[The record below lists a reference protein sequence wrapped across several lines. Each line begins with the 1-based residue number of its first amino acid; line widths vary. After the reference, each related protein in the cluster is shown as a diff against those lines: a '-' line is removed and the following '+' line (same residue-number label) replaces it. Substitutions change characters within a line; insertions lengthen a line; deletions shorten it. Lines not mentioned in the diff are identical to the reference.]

1 MEELYS
7 IYYNPKSGLLSPYKL
22 YLKLKKKVPLRKIE
36 EFVKKQ
42 EVWQTKQP
50 RIKPQFNHIH
60 VYSRNHL
67 WQIDLV
73 DFSKFSH
80 WNRGYKY
87 LLCAIDVYS
96 RKSFV
101 VPLKRKSD
109 AHLGM
114 GIILM
119 KTKPVL
125 IQSDNGTE
133 FISKEFQHVL
143 DKHDVRHVTVIAGD
157 HNRQSIV
164 ERFNRTLESMIAR
177 YQNSRNT
184 NKYIDV
190 LEDIVHN
197 YNHTFHQSIQD
208 IPERKF
214 LMNPNSGVVLTNHFK
229 FPNDIQVGDYVRILK
244 EKKQFQKG
252 YADNFSRQIYHVIQG
267 NGYTFSLQDE
277 NGHGLNRK
285 YKYYELSKVTN
296 VEKYLNRQADREK
309 PLTNQ
314 QKRNRREIEEL
325 LEHTVE
331 PLQKKRKIISRNLF
345 S

>member
-7 IYYNPKSGLLSPYKL
+7 IYYNPKSGLLYTL
-22 YLKLKKKVPLRKIE
+22 YLKLKKKDPLRKIE

-42 EVWQTKQP
+42 EVWQMKQP

-157 HNRQSIV
+157 HNRQRPD
-164 ERFNRTLESMIAR
+164 ERVVCAQTVTWKTPQGRGGGVAGEGGSAR
-177 YQNSRNT
+177 GQ
-184 NKYIDV
+184 
-190 LEDIVHN
+190 
-197 YNHTFHQSIQD
+197 
-208 IPERKF
+208 ER
-214 LMNPNSGVVLTNHFK
+214 LPGVREGTDWQRRGQRRGRLAGE
-229 FPNDIQVGDYVRILK
+229 GDR
-244 EKKQFQKG
+244 G
-252 YADNFSRQIYHVIQG
+252 QG
-267 NGYTFSLQDE
+267 G
-277 NGHGLNRK
+277 
-285 YKYYELSKVTN
+285 
-296 VEKYLNRQADREK
+296 QAAG
-309 PLTNQ
+309 Q
-314 QKRNRREIEEL
+314 Q
-325 LEHTVE
+325 
-331 PLQKKRKIISRNLF
+331 
-345 S
+345 

>member
-1 MEELYS
+1 M
-7 IYYNPKSGLLSPYKL
+7 
-22 YLKLKKKVPLRKIE
+22 
-36 EFVKKQ
+36 
-42 EVWQTKQP
+42 KQP

-114 GIILM
+114 GSILM

-143 DKHDVRHVTVIAGD
+143 NKHTWQYLVLALYHAYRDPTCGGPCILRPCCHATMMLCHCSIIVWQAYGPSIKFRGIGVRTCH
-157 HNRQSIV
+157 S
-164 ERFNRTLESMIAR
+164 
-177 YQNSRNT
+177 Y
-184 NKYIDV
+184 
-190 LEDIVHN
+190 
-197 YNHTFHQSIQD
+197 
-208 IPERKF
+208 
-214 LMNPNSGVVLTNHFK
+214 
-229 FPNDIQVGDYVRILK
+229 
-244 EKKQFQKG
+244 
-252 YADNFSRQIYHVIQG
+252 
-267 NGYTFSLQDE
+267 
-277 NGHGLNRK
+277 
-285 YKYYELSKVTN
+285 
-296 VEKYLNRQADREK
+296 
-309 PLTNQ
+309 
-314 QKRNRREIEEL
+314 RR
-325 LEHTVE
+325 
-331 PLQKKRKIISRNLF
+331 
-345 S
+345 